1 MATFW
6 EKVRYYAN
14 KKVRRQYMDRVRHDR
29 KCPNC
34 KLWTSEVGGAYKVDY
49 SELEHVEVM
58 TCRHCG
64 YASRWD
70 CRGMIPELHKHQ
82 ESHTPKVTHES

>member
-1 MATFW
+1 MATIW
-6 EKVRYYAN
+6 EKIRYYAN
-14 KKVRRQYMDRVRHDR
+14 EKVKRDYMKRVGRDI

-58 TCRHCG
+58 ICRQCN
-64 YASRWD
+64 YPSRWD
-70 CRGMIPELHKHQ
+70 CRGMIPELHAHQ
-82 ESHTPKVTHES
+82 VSHKPKGANQ

>member
-1 MATFW
+1 MSAFW
-6 EKVRYYAN
+6 EKVRHYAN
-14 KKVRRQYMDRVRHDR
+14 EKVRREYMDRVRHDR

-34 KLWTSEVGGAYKVDY
+34 KLWTSEVGGACKVDY

-64 YASRWD
+64 YKSRWD
-70 CRGMIPELHKHQ
+70 CRGMVPSLHSHQDQHRPTGGEL
-82 ESHTPKVTHES
+82 